1 MASSVLGIDIGSYA
15 AKVTVLGGVKGRKAD
30 LLGLGLAQL
39 PMEAVLNW
47 EADPAPAR
55 TAVSRAIRNLADRF
69 RLSAKYV
76 STSVSG
82 DGVAVRRI
90 NLPAMSE
97 DRVPTALPGVAARY
111 IPFPLSEANL
121 SHYVMR
127 KDPDTGVLTVLM
139 AAARKKVIQNYMEA
153 VAEAGLRPSV
163 IDVDGLA
170 LCNAYEFANPGNRD
184 HAVLADI
191 GANKITV
198 VILNNGVPMI
208 VRSESGGG
216 QYLTREIIDR
226 FSLDQAQA
234 EAVKLGAEPAPNPG
248 VAAAAAGRAAANWIA
263 SVEWVIDAARR
274 DADGY
279 HPSRIHLSGGG
290 SLLPGLIEEFRKHF
304 NIETQLFNPL
314 LAASFSLKKYDP
326 EYITQVGPQMAV
338 SFGLAL
344 RKAEVK

>member
-1 MASSVLGIDIGSYA
+1 MASRVLGMDIGSYA

-39 PMEAVLNW
+39 PMEAGLNW
-47 EADPAPAR
+47 EADPAPAK
-55 TAVSRAIRNLADRF
+55 AAISRAMKNLADR
-69 RLSAKYV
+69 LQLNVKYV

-82 DGVAVRRI
+82 DAVAVKKI

-97 DRVPTALPGVAARY
+97 DQLRSALPGKAEQFL
-111 IPFPLSEANL
+111 PFPLSEANISRHIL
-121 SHYVMR
+121 R
-127 KDPDTGVLTVLM
+127 KDPDTGVLTVLL

-153 VAEAGLRPSV
+153 VTEAGFKPAV

-170 LCNAYEFANPGNRD
+170 VCNAYEFVNPGNRD
-184 HAVLADI
+184 NVVLADI

-198 VILNNGVPMI
+198 VIISHGVPAVI
-208 VRSESGGG
+208 KSGAGGG
-216 QYLTREIIDR
+216 QYLTREISDR
-226 FSLDQAQA
+226 FSLNQVQA
-234 EAVKLGAEPAPNPG
+234 EAVKFGAEPAQNPG
-248 VAAAAAGRAAANWIA
+248 EAAEAVGRAAANWMA

-274 DADGY
+274 EAAGY
-279 HPSRIHLSGGG
+279 YPSRIYLSGGS
-290 SLLPGLIEEFRKHF
+290 SLLPGLTEEFSRHF

-314 LAASFSLKKYDP
+314 LASAFSLKRYDP
-326 EYITQVGPQMAV
+326 GYITQVGPQMAV